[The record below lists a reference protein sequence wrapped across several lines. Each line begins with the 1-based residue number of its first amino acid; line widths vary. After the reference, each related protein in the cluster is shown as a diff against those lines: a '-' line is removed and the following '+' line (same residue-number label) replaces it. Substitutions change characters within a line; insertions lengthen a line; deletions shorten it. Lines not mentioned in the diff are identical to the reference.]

1 MCEGAKHGGSGAD
14 LQKRA
19 LRAVADERVAD
30 DSKGTNVG
38 AVVAALDGFPRKV
51 VLIAGGKDKGGSY
64 APLAEVI
71 RKSGRAAVL
80 IGEAAPK
87 IRAALKGVVPVEMAT
102 DMDHAVELAASLAE
116 RGDAVVLSPACSSFD
131 MFRDYAHRAE
141 VYRAAVQ
148 SLITSTS
155 DRIPIDPEVD

>member
-1 MCEGAKHGGSGAD
+1 MELVGD
-14 LQKRA
+14 FN
-19 LRAVADERVAD
+19 DIEFYD

-64 APLAEVI
+64 APLAEVM
-71 RKSGRAAVL
+71 KKYGRAAVL

-87 IRAALKGVVPVEMAT
+87 IWDVLSPVVPVEMAV
-102 DMDHAVELAASLAE
+102 DMDEAVKLAAGMAE

-141 VYRAAVQ
+141 VFRIAVQ
-148 SLITSTS
+148 TLINSTS
-155 DRIPIDPEVD
+155 DKIRIDRDLD

>member
-1 MCEGAKHGGSGAD
+1 VGDFNDIEFY
-14 LQKRA
+14 
-19 LRAVADERVAD
+19 D

-64 APLAEVI
+64 APLAEVLA
-71 RKSGRAAVL
+71 RQGRAVVL

-87 IRAALKGVVPVEMAT
+87 MREALQGVLPVEMAM
-102 DMDHAVELAASLAE
+102 DMDEAVKLAAGMAE

-141 VYRAAVQ
+141 VFKAAVQ
-148 SLITSTS
+148 ALITSTS
-155 DRIPIDPEVD
+155 GNIPVDPELDE